1 VNIHAHITSSIPV
14 VPTEEGFPTFAGT
27 NWAHPIATSQSGQ
40 WLASGESSSA
50 GATTTDDAAA
60 AAAAANGTDTGVD
73 GEDYRPKVRKQPG
86 RGRGKRRGTVVFRE
100 SASASGTR
108 GVVSGASAAQASE
121 PDFFDEILLALGPS
135 GPGESWGD
143 SDVVW

>member
-60 AAAAANGTDTGVD
+60 AAAANGTDTGVD

-86 RGRGKRRGTVVFRE
+86 RGRGKRRGTVVSR
-100 SASASGTR
+100 ASASGTR